1 MIPTINPVK
10 PYKELPGRPSVKIV
24 RSSKK
29 ITENYTDYLIDES
42 RFSVGHADEL
52 VFANTEKQIVDTLI
66 RAYTSDIPVTVSA
79 GRTGIVGGAVPQ
91 GGMVLILE
99 SMNSFLGA
107 DWDENQKCWCIYTEP
122 GLKITDLKD
131 ILDKKNFE
139 QTLTLLKGKSKKQL
153 EQFSEESNHW
163 FYPPDPTE
171 QSAQLGGTV
180 SLNSSGARSFK
191 YGQTRSFVKGLRVAL
206 ADGTLLDI
214 KRGNTFSTP
223 DKGFI
228 VHRNDDKILVPV
240 PTYQSADVK
249 NAAGYFIQHPM
260 DLIDFFIGS
269 EGTLGVI
276 THIKLALVPKPEFI
290 LCYIAF
296 FKSEED
302 ALNFVKSIRKRTK
315 KKSDI
320 VDPSALEYFDVYSLN
335 LLRQKKARESFG
347 SCIPA
352 FPDYANAAIYLEQ
365 EGKKEDL
372 ETYCSEYVQ
381 VLSECNAAGDDA
393 WGAFKET
400 EMEKMRQFRHAVP
413 EEINAIIT
421 ERQRSYPEIHKIGT
435 DFSVPDDALEPMMH
449 IYRSLLNK
457 ENLEYAIFGHI
468 GDNHLHVNVL
478 PRNEEEF
485 KKAKSLY
492 LEFAQKAVSF
502 GGTVSGEHGIGK
514 IKKELLPIM
523 YSEKDIQQMRQV
535 KKALDPKNLLDPGIL
550 F

>member
-10 PYKELPGRPSVKIV
+10 PYKEQSGAPPVKIIQP
-24 RSSKK
+24 SKN
-29 ITENYTDYLIDES
+29 ITDNYTDYLVDES
-42 RFSVGHADEL
+42 RFSGGHADEL
-52 VFANTEKQIVDTLI
+52 VFTYTEKQIVDTLKY
-66 RAYTSDIPVTVSA
+66 AYTSDMPVTVSA

-91 GGMVLILE
+91 GGIVLSLE

-107 DWDENQKCWCIYTEP
+107 EWDENQKCWCIYAEP
-122 GLKITDLKD
+122 GLTITDLND

-139 QTLTLLKGKSKKQL
+139 QILTLLQGKSKKQL

-180 SLNSSGARSFK
+180 ALNSSGARSFK
-191 YGQTRSFVKGLRVAL
+191 YGQTRSFVKSLRVAL
-206 ADGTLLDI
+206 SDGTLLDI
-214 KRGNTFSTP
+214 ERGNTFSTP

-228 VHRNDDKILVPV
+228 VHRNEDKILIPV
-240 PTYQSADVK
+240 PTYQSPDVK
-249 NAAGYFIQHPM
+249 NVAGYFIQHPM
-260 DLIDFFIGS
+260 DFMDLFIGS

-276 THIKLALVPKPEFI
+276 TRIKLALVPKPEFI

-302 ALNFVKSIRKRTK
+302 ALNFVKTIRERTK
-315 KKSDI
+315 KKSDV
-320 VDPSALEYFDVYSLN
+320 VDPSALEYFDDYSLN
-335 LLRQKKARESFG
+335 LLRQKREREGYVS
-347 SCIPA
+347 SIPA
-352 FPDYANAAIYLEQ
+352 FPAYANAAIYLEQ

-381 VLSECNAAGDDA
+381 VLSECNAPGDDA
-393 WGAFKET
+393 WGAVEET

-421 ERQRSYPEIHKIGT
+421 ERQRSCPQIHKIGT
-435 DFSVPDDALEPMMH
+435 DFSVPDDALKPMMH
-449 IYRSLLNK
+449 VYRSLLNK

-478 PRNEEEF
+478 PRNEKDF
-485 KKAKSLY
+485 KKAKRLY
-492 LEFAQKAVSF
+492 LEFARTAVEY

-523 YSEKDIQQMRQV
+523 YSQKNIRQMKQV
-535 KKALDPKNLLDPGIL
+535 KKALDPKGIL
-550 F
+550 NPNILF